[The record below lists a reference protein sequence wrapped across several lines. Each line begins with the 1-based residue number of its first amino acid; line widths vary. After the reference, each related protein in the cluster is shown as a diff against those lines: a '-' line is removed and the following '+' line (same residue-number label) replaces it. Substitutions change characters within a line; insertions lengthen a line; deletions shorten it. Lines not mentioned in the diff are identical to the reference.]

1 MTHWWMFPIE
11 QKIPGSPG
19 DLRPDSYI
27 SNKDSGEAI
36 IVDVTT
42 SFEKVLIKGRSEK
55 IDKYTHLVDLVKL
68 QDRAS
73 CMCLSGSLGF
83 SE

>member
-1 MTHWWMFPIE
+1 MMRERHNLILHCLAKAISWHIGDCFLE

-19 DLRPDSYI
+19 DLWPDIYI

-42 SFEKVLIKGRSEK
+42 SFEMGLEAFDWS
-55 IDKYTHLVDLVKL
+55 
-68 QDRAS
+68 
-73 CMCLSGSLGF
+73 
-83 SE
+83 